1 MPLARASP
9 YTESFSVAAM
19 TSPPMT
25 SGCPYTAPSS
35 LRRHAM
41 PSGPASGRPDTD
53 PVRAAFAW
61 YTGQFPA
68 AAAAEGSEA
77 AGLAVGVRPAV

>member
-1 MPLARASP
+1 M
-9 YTESFSVAAM
+9 AAT

-35 LRRHAM
+35 LRVHAM
-41 PSGPASGRPDTD
+41 PSDPALGRPDTD

-61 YTGQFPA
+61 
-68 AAAAEGSEA
+68 
-77 AGLAVGVRPAV
+77 